1 MPTEEKFYSKTL
13 KKTLTFSDSRD
24 FKGTDFKNYITP
36 AFFRGDMPKWQG
48 LIVRD
53 QLRANGELYALNKPA
68 FYDMA
73 IKNFQVSPV
82 IPEGIYKNRTRALVY
97 FWKDGEQITKEYFLV
112 SMDQLQPQQISEQI
126 QESIFSEIVQMSQ
139 NFWGSELLNTVT
151 LGIGGFIADKLQ
163 LLKNEID
170 GVDIYG
176 VWVEG
181 ATVSQP
187 IDIVTAD
194 TTKTQSKTTDIVK
207 QQQNSLLPWIVSGL
221 GVVSGQPI
229 IIGAGLLLR
238 FLESRK

>member
-1 MPTEEKFYSKTL
+1 
-13 KKTLTFSDSRD
+13 
-24 FKGTDFKNYITP
+24 
-36 AFFRGDMPKWQG
+36 
-48 LIVRD
+48 V
-53 QLRANGELYALNKPA
+53 
-68 FYDMA
+68 
-73 IKNFQVSPV
+73 VS
-82 IPEGIYKNRTRALVY
+82 
-97 FWKDGEQITKEYFLV
+97 
-112 SMDQLQPQQISEQI
+112 LQR
-126 QESIFSEIVQMSQ
+126 
-139 NFWGSELLNTVT
+139 
-151 LGIGGFIADKLQ
+151 LQ